1 MLEALPGRRVKQLLP
16 LEGRYMCCGQ
26 EGRYS
31 NRRPRTEEEFYLV
44 SQIIRTHTTNSE
56 FISLLHLQGF
66 SKVLNVPAWSQL
78 CTTGALR
85 EDSSLGQKIKEKAT
99 LPEVSKGFPWEK

>member
-1 MLEALPGRRVKQLLP
+1 MVKKGGILIEDHELSCEP
-16 LEGRYMCCGQ
+16 DYM
-26 EGRYS
+26 YTS
-31 NRRPRTEEEFYLV
+31 
-44 SQIIRTHTTNSE
+44 TNSE

-66 SKVLNVPAWSQL
+66 SKVLNVSAWSQL